1 MKKTDYVK
9 GHSMLKKQIALAVA
23 LTLTAA
29 GAASAQNEPWEEP
42 RPSGM
47 TDAHTAYAEE
57 AHEAHLAAGLDKF
70 GFDPLK
76 AEWDYQVNRL
86 PTMPVSNMSV
96 AKLNSLMNGRYFIY
110 DNQNPGWSVMYF
122 APNGET
128 HFCANAPDG
137 SYNEWKA
144 DRYVTSTPFGFAG
157 MLHWDPKR
165 AETEK
170 PPVLATKGYPFVA
183 DPNTGIVSSPRR
195 VSYGWQAQTGWF
207 QDDYATVFAEH
218 CRDLPRVSKINY
230 KQEGATVEDLAKFAN
245 PVKGYKVDFRND
257 PNNPL
262 TAGMYYHL
270 YPPQ

>member
-1 MKKTDYVK
+1 MITK
-9 GHSMLKKQIALAVA
+9 HIMLSLGLAIA
-23 LTLTAA
+23 AA
-29 GAASAQNEPWEEP
+29 GSASAQNEPWKED
-42 RPSGM
+42 RPQNLTEKHVS
-47 TDAHTAYAEE
+47 YARE
-57 AHEAHLAAGLDKF
+57 ARETHLSVGLDKF

-76 AEWDYQVNRL
+76 AEWDYQENRL
-86 PTMPVSNMSV
+86 PTMPVSNMST
-96 AKLNSLMNGRYFIY
+96 AKLTSLMNGRYFIY

-128 HFCANAPDG
+128 HFCSNAPDNT
-137 SYNEWKA
+137 YNEWKA
-144 DRYVTSTPFGFAG
+144 DRYVTSTPFGLAG

-207 QDDYATVFAEH
+207 QDEYATVFSEH
-218 CRDLPRVSKINY
+218 CPNLPRAAKINF
-230 KQEGATVEDLAKFAN
+230 KQEGATVEQLSKFAK
-245 PVKGYKVDFRND
+245 PIKGFKVDFKND
-257 PNNPL
+257 PIAPL

-270 YPPQ
+270 YPPE